1 MITRIGI
8 LSDTH
13 LLRPDDHFRRLVD
26 ICFADIPIILHAGD
40 LTDLSVLDAFKGKE
54 VHAVYGNMCHGACWK
69 NLPAK
74 KIIHIAGFDIGLIH
88 GAGYRHHVEEHLL
101 REFDNVDCIV
111 SGHTHRPVCHRLYET
126 LFINPGSFLGSGRF
140 GAPGT
145 YAILEAGETITGQIL
160 EVPRL
165 F

>member
-13 LLRPDDHFRRLVD
+13 LIRPDEHFRQLVE
-26 ICFADIPIILHAGD
+26 ICFADVPIILHAGD
-40 LTDLSVLDAFKGKE
+40 LTDLSVLEAFKGRE
-54 VHAVYGNMCHGACWK
+54 VHAVHGNMCHCSCK
-69 NLPAK
+69 KMLPAK

-88 GAGYRHHVEEHLL
+88 GTGLHHHMEDQLL
-101 REFDNVDCIV
+101 REFDHADCIV
-111 SGHTHRPVCHRLYET
+111 FGHTHRPVCHRLYET
-126 LFINPGSFLGSGRF
+126 MFINPGSFLGSGRY

-160 EVPRL
+160 EVPR